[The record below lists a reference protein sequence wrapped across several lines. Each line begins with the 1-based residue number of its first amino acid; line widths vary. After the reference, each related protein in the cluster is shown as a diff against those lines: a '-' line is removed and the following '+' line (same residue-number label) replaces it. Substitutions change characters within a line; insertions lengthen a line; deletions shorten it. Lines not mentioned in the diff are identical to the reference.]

1 VAGAEG
7 TRRLAAAALLLA
19 AGCGGAVPP
28 PPQQIAADCER
39 PTYASDQRVCADPA
53 LRALD
58 RQVRDA
64 WLALVASGPAQAV
77 PAWIEAQEAW
87 LRRRSRCAFSER
99 HTACLHTAY
108 TERAA
113 VLEAWR
119 PAATAQAAVAAEE
132 WRCTGTPWGAARV
145 RAHRQGAGVLTI
157 RDATG
162 QVLAIAVADA
172 ARDDWQP
179 FLRFSADGRGV
190 RLQPLDAPGAA
201 CVPA

>member
-1 VAGAEG
+1 V
-7 TRRLAAAALLLA
+7 LLA
-19 AGCGGAVPP
+19 AGAGGAVPP
-28 PPQQIAADCER
+28 PPLQIGADCER

-58 RQVRDA
+58 QQVREA
-64 WLALVASGPAQAV
+64 WLALVAGGPAPAV
-77 PAWIEAQEAW
+77 PAWLEAQEEW

-99 HTACLHTAY
+99 HTGCLQAAY

-119 PAATAQAAVAAEE
+119 LAATASAAAAADE
-132 WRCTGTPWGAARV
+132 WRCTGAPWGESRV
-145 RAHRQGAGVLTI
+145 RAYRQGAGALVI
-157 RDATG
+157 SDAAG

-179 FLRFSADGRGV
+179 FLRFTADGRGFGL
-190 RLQPLDAPGAA
+190 RPLDAPGAV